1 MPAELYVAL
10 CLFGVV
16 SAGAGLLFPP
26 RDFISRAVV
35 DALETMP
42 THPSP
47 LSAGLPSAPA
57 RFANAWEA
65 FQFACAQLADAQ
77 RRYFLAELV
86 GDAEAIEAIAE
97 TVRFYEKAVAA
108 TEREWRKTGPAQ

>member
-1 MPAELYVAL
+1 MPTELYTAL
-10 CLFGVV
+10 CLFGFV
-16 SAGAGLLFPP
+16 GAGLLFLP
-26 RDFISRAVV
+26 RDFTSRALV

-42 THPSP
+42 PHPSAH
-47 LSAGLPSAPA
+47 SSGLPSAPG
-57 RFANAWEA
+57 RFASAWDA

-86 GDAEAIEAIAE
+86 GDAAALEAITE